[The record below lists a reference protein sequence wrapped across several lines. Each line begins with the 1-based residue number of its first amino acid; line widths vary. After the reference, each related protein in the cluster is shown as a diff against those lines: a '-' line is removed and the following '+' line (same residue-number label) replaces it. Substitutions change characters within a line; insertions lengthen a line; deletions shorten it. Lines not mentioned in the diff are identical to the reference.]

1 MIRLP
6 LTLRLLYHGARSAIV
21 GGMILVAGW
30 VAFVP
35 ATAEETTALG
45 AAASVERPQGLYQ
58 MRTAQAVMKVT
69 PDRAYIAA
77 AQMMGPEVTPLMI
90 RIGLVFVASGG
101 LGPKNGPL
109 PAIAPPT
116 TPQSRD
122 IEGPRF
128 IQVD

>member
-6 LTLRLLYHGARSAIV
+6 LTVRILYHGVRSTIV
-21 GGMILVAGW
+21 GGLILVAGW

-35 ATAEETTALG
+35 ANEAEAIALG
-45 AAASVERPQGLYQ
+45 ASVTDARPQGLQQ
-58 MRTAQAVMKVT
+58 MRAAQALMKVT
-69 PDRAYIAA
+69 PDSAYVAA
-77 AQMMGPEVTPLMI
+77 ADMMGPEVTPLMV
-90 RIGLVFVASGG
+90 RVGLIFVASGG

-109 PAIAPPT
+109 PSELAGSSA
-116 TPQSRD
+116 QSRD